1 MLRPASKS
9 IVARP
14 RRKPQDAERC
24 RINLSFNLGVQSE
37 AAAYETLKKLSQAR
51 RATEFVTTLIL
62 DHLAAE
68 AGKAKNAK
76 ERTVHIEPQE
86 SERLLGAY
94 EPGESTSS
102 GVGFTPTQEESSP
115 MAPAAVPQ
123 NAEDTPVSSDTQNKN
138 KVSQEGIAAA
148 MEIFGF

>member
-68 AGKAKNAK
+68 AGKNKNAK
-76 ERTVHIEPQE
+76 DHTGYPEIQE
-86 SERLLGAY
+86 SERFVITHG
-94 EPGESTSS
+94 PDESTSS
-102 GVGFTPTQEESSP
+102 NGDSMSHQEETPS
-115 MAPAAVPQ
+115 MAPAVVPKPI
-123 NAEDTPVSSDTQNKN
+123 EDTPVSNDTQKENE
-138 KVSQEGIAAA
+138 VSQEGIAAA